1 MKDGGLGAPQT
12 GRRGVYPRL
21 RFSPS
26 PRSSSAT
33 MPPLRPILISEYRL
47 RELSVPVASSV

>member
-1 MKDGGLGAPQT
+1 MKDGGRGEPET
-12 GRRGVYPRL
+12 GRHGVYPGL

-26 PRSSSAT
+26 PRPSSVT
-33 MPPLRPILISEYRL
+33 MPPLRPILISELRL